1 MKKVLYYISTLPLLG
16 VAQLIWMKIRG
27 KEFVITGKCT
37 CCGQCCNQ
45 INLRYHKGWIRS
57 KQQFRELVSNSPEY
71 NRFIISSTDNSID
84 NSGFL
89 QFRCS
94 LYDSHLG
101 CADYANRLDIC
112 RNYPQKTLR
121 LHGGVLFKECGYTI
135 TGSVPFA
142 RRLNAE
148 IQKQHKAR

>member
-1 MKKVLYYISTLPLLG
+1 MKKVLYYISTLPLVG
-16 VAQLIWMKIRG
+16 VVQLIWMKIRG
-27 KEFVITGKCT
+27 KEFVVTGKCS

-57 KQQFRELVSNSPEY
+57 EEQFLELVKTNPEY
-71 NRFIISSTDNSID
+71 DRFVISSMDNSFD
-84 NSGFL
+84 NGGFL

-101 CADYANRLDIC
+101 CSDYANRLDIC

-121 LHGGVLFKECGYTI
+121 LHGGVLFKECGY
-135 TGSVPFA
+135 SVTEGVAFGHH
-142 RRLNAE
+142 LDAE
-148 IQKQHKAR
+148 IRKQQKNN